1 MMMHPSGQSLVLG
14 LTMGGILHV
23 DITTTTTKP
32 SSTDD
37 NIDDTTNYDTLHHSI
52 PKLTLVKDKSPWNSD
67 IPTKV
72 GVVKSLD
79 FSSDGKLLA
88 IGGEDGTVQLL
99 RWPSLAIH
107 AKWTVGEK
115 AIRNI
120 DFSKAH
126 SDGILVTVD
135 ESGACQLWE
144 TRAGGG
150 TEVARLSPPV
160 DMPRAG
166 IFRCLSVV
174 DEEGI
179 SFYGAARWKGEGWVL
194 QWRQD
199 EEGELKYVGKSHR
212 PVAPAPLCGFNASHD
227 GTLLAGVTPEGDV
240 CAISTQTLRPVKYR
254 KAAHLTFSTAVA
266 FSPDDTAILSTSGD
280 ASAVLTV
287 LRKKNM
293 AGGDG
298 GIGGGGLVRMLL
310 FILAILVLVL
320 AVLWQKLVEQYGGE
334 VGIVEILKELL
345 MGEPVKKL

>member
-1 MMMHPSGQSLVLG
+1 
-14 LTMGGILHV
+14 MGGVLHV
-23 DITTTTTKP
+23 HITTTTKP
-32 SSTDD
+32 SSTDNN
-37 NIDDTTNYDTLHHSI
+37 NIDNTTANGNPHPSI
-52 PKLTLVKDKSPWNSD
+52 PKLTLVKDKAPWNTD
-67 IPTKV
+67 IPAKV

-99 RWPSLAIH
+99 RWPSLASH

-144 TRAGGG
+144 TRGGG
-150 TEVARLSPPV
+150 GSEVARLSPPS

-166 IFRCLSVV
+166 IFRCLSIV
-174 DEEGI
+174 DDQGI
-179 SFYGAARWKGEGWVL
+179 AFYGAARWKGEGWVL
-194 QWRQD
+194 HWRQD
-199 EEGELKYVGKSHR
+199 EEGELKYVGRSHR

-240 CAISTQTLRPVKYR
+240 CAISTQTLRLVKYR
-254 KAAHLTFSTAVA
+254 KAAHLTFSTAVT
-266 FSPDDTAILSTSGD
+266 FSPDDTGILSTSGD

-287 LRKKNM
+287 LRKKKV

-310 FILAILVLVL
+310 FILAILVVVL

-334 VGIVEILKELL
+334 VGIEEILKEVM
-345 MGEPVKKL
+345 MGQPVKKME